1 MNVVSY
7 TRGYVDDYS
16 LELLK
21 KLKNPEFTREQIEK
35 EHCSLINVRIDEK
48 VVGVLIVR
56 GELSTSQELTLVV
69 LHVIA
74 ANHID
79 ESFSGLLGKSLRQW
93 AGQHGFKYIRIHSDR
108 PGLSKLCERENLRIF
123 ETVYITETEK

>member
-1 MNVVSY
+1 MNVSY

-21 KLKNPEFTREQIEK
+21 KLKNPVHTREQIEK
-35 EHCSLINVRIDEK
+35 ENCSLIK
-48 VVGVLIVR
+48 VHKDNALVGILIVR
-56 GELSTSQELTLVV
+56 GELSTSQELTLVI

-79 ESFSGLLGKSLRQW
+79 ESFSGLLGKSLRVW
-93 AGQHGFKYIRIHSDR
+93 ANFHGFKYIRIHADR
-108 PGLSKLCERENLRIF
+108 PGLGKLCERENLKIF
-123 ETVYITETEK
+123 ETVFITETEK